1 MLTRRNCTGK
11 HAMRW
16 YSVIAVALL
25 ALMLAA
31 AGARADCV
39 LLAPD
44 ESRSHIS
51 EQMQFALV
59 EVRSDETT
67 RVDVCLSLS
76 DDSREQHEV
85 YLVLPLQAR
94 PEEFEARVMPVER
107 FWQQHLAPL
116 DALFEDALVYLVRHR
131 AAIQSR
137 ARLGAF
143 AAGPVAVAAFLPQ
156 RLFQRPRVRRYGGL
170 SDGTVLS
177 GRGVR
182 VQVLQA
188 DVHGSLK
195 PDELAELT
203 QLPAVPAAAKEAIE
217 QYAGKPFALVKL
229 RTLPPRRRRAAR
241 PQAKMP
247 GIVLTFTQKMVE
259 REGAL
264 CYDYPLAT
272 GRAWDEEIP
281 FTQVYVTAPEQFDL
295 DVTFPRRPRTAGLRD
310 YERNMAYLDESAAW
324 VAQGRQVH
332 MARYDRANP
341 AEDIRVVLNAHSE
354 SEFAVAARARERRLT
369 VARVGF
375 ALLGAVMWTAAFTL
389 LVRRDRH
396 ARSLG
401 FWRGLGKSWL
411 FSWLLLMGPVLL
423 VYSLSWGL
431 DRTSLFRLLAGT
443 DLSPRRVV
451 SLAFLFVSLL
461 LIAAG
466 MSLLRRSRR
475 SRLGSF
481 LGRSVAAA
489 VVSGAAY
496 WLAGRALV
504 EWLTG

>member
-1 MLTRRNCTGK
+1 MS
-11 HAMRW
+11 W
-16 YSVIAVALL
+16 SSVIGATLL

-44 ESRSHIS
+44 ESRGHIS
-51 EQMQFALV
+51 EQVQFALV
-59 EVRSDETT
+59 EVRAEGRA

-76 DDSREQHEV
+76 DDSREPHEL

-94 PEEFEARVMPVER
+94 PEEFEARTMPVER
-107 FWQQHLAPL
+107 FWQEHLAPL
-116 DALFEDALVYLVRHR
+116 DALFEEALVHLARHR
-131 AAIQSR
+131 GAIQSR
-137 ARLGAF
+137 ARVGAL
-143 AAGPVAVAAFLPQ
+143 AAGPVAVAAFLP
-156 RLFQRPRVRRYGGL
+156 RRFFEGRRVRRYGGL
-170 SDGTVLS
+170 SDGAILS
-177 GRGVR
+177 GPSVR
-182 VQVLQA
+182 TQVLQA
-188 DVHGSLK
+188 DVHASLK
-195 PDELAELT
+195 SDELAALT
-203 QLPAVPAAAKEAIE
+203 QLPAVPAATKEAIE

-229 RTLPPRRRRAAR
+229 RTLPPRRRRAPR
-241 PQAKMP
+241 PQAGMP

-264 CYDYPLAT
+264 CYDYPLGT
-272 GRAWDEEIP
+272 GRAWEEEIP

-295 DVTFPRRPRTAGLRD
+295 DVTFPRRPRTAGFPD

-324 VAQGRQVH
+324 VARGRQVH

-341 AEDIRVVLNAHSE
+341 AEDIRVVSQAQGE

-369 VARVGF
+369 AARIGF
-375 ALLGAVMWTAAFTL
+375 PLLGALLWTAAFTL

-411 FSWLLLMGPVLL
+411 FASLLLLGPILL
-423 VYSLSWGL
+423 VYSILWGL
-431 DRTSLFRLLAGT
+431 SGTSLFRLLAESELT
-443 DLSPRRVV
+443 PRHVV
-451 SLAFLFVSLL
+451 PLVFILLSLL

-466 MSLLRRSRR
+466 TSVIHRSRR

-481 LGRSVAAA
+481 LRRSLAAA
-489 VVSGAAY
+489 IVSGGAY
-496 WLAGRALV
+496 WLVGRALV
-504 EWLTG
+504 EWLAG